1 MSTRENKAI
10 VRRFY
15 KETFW
20 GNGDLSVLDDFVA
33 PDFVDRTPVPGL
45 SPDREGLK
53 HVVAM
58 IRSAFADRQGTIN
71 HLIADGDTV
80 AAHWTMHAIHGGE
93 FMGIA
98 PTGRQVENTGIDV
111 FRLVDGKIAEAW
123 HVEDNLGLMQQLGVI
138 PESGE
143 AME

>member
-71 HLIADGDTV
+71 HLCQHRIGMGSPALSV
-80 AAHWTMHAIHGGE
+80 KLSGGCSQT
-93 FMGIA
+93 I
-98 PTGRQVENTGIDV
+98 
-111 FRLVDGKIAEAW
+111 KIVLICA
-123 HVEDNLGLMQQLGVI
+123 
-138 PESGE
+138 
-143 AME
+143 